1 MTGIDATD
9 LHRFVNTLDR
19 NERFV
24 LMLHYAEQLT
34 ITEISQVLDTPEHHV
49 AATLDNL
56 QQQVRRLVHPVHAD
70 KVGEVRTA

>member
-9 LHRFVNTLDR
+9 LHRFVNALDR
-19 NERFV
+19 NDRFV

-34 ITEISQVLDTPEHHV
+34 ITEISQVLDMPEHHV

-56 QQQVRRLVHPVHAD
+56 QQQVRRMVNPVHAEN
-70 KVGEVRTA
+70 VGEVRTA

>member
-19 NERFV
+19 NDRYV

-34 ITEISQVLDTPEHHV
+34 ITEISQVLDTPEHLV
-49 AATLDNL
+49 AATLGNL
-56 QQQVRRLVHPVHAD
+56 QQQVRRMVNPAHAENI
-70 KVGEVRTA
+70 GEVRTA